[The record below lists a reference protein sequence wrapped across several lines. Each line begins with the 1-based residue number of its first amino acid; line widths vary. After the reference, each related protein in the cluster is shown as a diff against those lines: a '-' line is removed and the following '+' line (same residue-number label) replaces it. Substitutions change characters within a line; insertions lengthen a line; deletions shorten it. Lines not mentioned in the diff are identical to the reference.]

1 MIRVDVK
8 GLQQTLASIAGMGKQ
23 VRYAASRA
31 INTASFAAMREGQRQ
46 IEGAL
51 DKPTRW
57 TLKSWYVR
65 KKANKNDLVASVG
78 WSDYLVNKQFK
89 GADYYLAHHFSGG
102 RRKLKRFEERLE
114 RAGLLPSGMQ
124 VAIGKAAV
132 EMGMIDSHGNMKGS
146 VIVAILSGLGAFD
159 EVGYKMNAAGRGRL
173 SINKRASKQVYWSGK
188 PGKNAPAGIWAL
200 DANYRRGND
209 KGVRGRLRPVLIY
222 VKPGNY
228 RKRLDLQKIA
238 DAVVVKTFN
247 AEFDKEYANALRTA
261 R

>member
-1 MIRVDVK
+1 MIKVEMK

-23 VRYAASRA
+23 VRFAASRA
-31 INTASFAAMREGQRQ
+31 LNTAAFAAMREGQRQ

-65 KKANKNDLVASVG
+65 KKANKNDLVAAVG

-89 GADYYLAHHFSGG
+89 GPDYYLAHHFAGG
-102 RRKLKRFEERLE
+102 RRKNKKFEDRLIA
-114 RAGLLPSGMQ
+114 AGIMPAGYQ
-124 VAIGKAAV
+124 CAIGKAAQ
-132 EMGMIDSHGNMKGS
+132 EMGMIDTNGNMKGS
-146 VIVAILSGLGAFD
+146 VLIAILSGLQALGGD
-159 EVGYKMNAAGRGRL
+159 VNQNARGRGRL
-173 SINKRASKQVYWSGK
+173 SANKRAAKQVYWAGK
-188 PGKNAPAGIWAL
+188 PGPNTPRGIWAL
-200 DANYRRGND
+200 DEKF
-209 KGVRGRLRPVLIY
+209 KGGRGRLRPVLIY

-238 DAVVVKTFN
+238 DAVVVRTFN
-247 AEFDKEYANALRTA
+247 AEFAKEYENALRTA